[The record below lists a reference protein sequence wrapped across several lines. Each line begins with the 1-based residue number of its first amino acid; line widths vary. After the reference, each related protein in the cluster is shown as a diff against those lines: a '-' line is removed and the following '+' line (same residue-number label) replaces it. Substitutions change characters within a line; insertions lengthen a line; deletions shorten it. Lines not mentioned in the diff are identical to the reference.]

1 MAIRRISYLEPG
13 KGELVMPV
21 APESYNVSFENQINT
36 VNITSI
42 GDITYAGYRKA
53 TSWTDKFLLPAHS
66 YSFNNAG
73 ADTNPKYYIDQL
85 KIWQSNRVLLNY
97 IVSDAAVNIPI
108 YINKVEYGEDDGT
121 NNVKLSVTVTSYY
134 KKASSVMSRKDVSK
148 ETTVKYNINTM
159 SFGYLCYKYYGEA
172 SLASKLLKYNNYS
185 SQAGVKHNATIKIP
199 PRSKLK

>member
-1 MAIRRISYLEPG
+1 MPDTEKRRAGRTNFCFQRTAIPLIT
-13 KGELVMPV
+13 PV
-21 APESYNVSFENQINT
+21 
-36 VNITSI
+36 
-42 GDITYAGYRKA
+42 
-53 TSWTDKFLLPAHS
+53 
-66 YSFNNAG
+66 

-159 SFGYLCYKYYGEA
+159 SLDIYAINTMGR
-172 SLASKLLKYNNYS
+172 LLLHPSCLNTTTTARRQESN
-185 SQAGVKHNATIKIP
+185 IM
-199 PRSKLK
+199 RRLKFLRGQS